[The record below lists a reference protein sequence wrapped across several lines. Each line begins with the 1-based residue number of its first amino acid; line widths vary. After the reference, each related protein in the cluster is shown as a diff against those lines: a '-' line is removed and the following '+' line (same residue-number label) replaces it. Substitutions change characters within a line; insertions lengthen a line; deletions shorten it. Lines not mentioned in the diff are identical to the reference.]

1 MYNIVAFIIVFALNC
16 IYYKPAFTV
25 AMICFGILCIFEYKK
40 KQLQLPTIDPIILKS
55 FGVFWAGVI
64 FASLLTFDID
74 CIKKAFDY
82 VYWTLPFW
90 MIVILG
96 YNKKIIEGLAMGLT
110 ISTLIMCGYGLYQHI
125 FENMAR
131 IKSFYPNPNYLGT
144 ILAMLIPF
152 LGIFIF
158 VIKNKI
164 YRFLLLLSLLSSMVC
179 LYFSQSRG
187 AILGLLLGI
196 CVWIVCYYW
205 NKINSLKKFCAL
217 CSIIAVV
224 SAFCLYFV
232 YNFERVNEMERVYI
246 FQSSINMWRDNKFIG
261 VGLGNFGK
269 LYSENYILPQ
279 ATAKYID
286 KSHNIITAFLAET
299 GIIGTIGFVFMNFG
313 IFCFI
318 LKKSKQNR
326 YNFIL
331 GAGFIAFIALNIH
344 GIVDSTFNYQAINR
358 LFWGL
363 FGISYIFSNKNILSL
378 F

>member
-64 FASLLTFDID
+64 LASILTYDIE

-82 VYWTLPFW
+82 IYWTLPFW

-96 YNKKIIEGLAMGLT
+96 YNKNIIEGLAMGLA

-152 LGIFIF
+152 IGMFLF
-158 VIKNKI
+158 VVRKIANKI
-164 YRFLLLLSLLSSMVC
+164 LLSISFILSFC
-179 LYFSQSRG
+179 CIYFTQSRG
-187 AILGLLLGI
+187 ALLGLFVGFFI
-196 CVWIVCYYW
+196 CYIYHIYNKKNKRRTFIIV
-205 NKINSLKKFCAL
+205 F
-217 CSIIAVV
+217 SIVAIISGAYLFPV
-224 SAFCLYFV
+224 SNMIRSYDV
-232 YNFERVNEMERVYI
+232 QRIYI
-246 FQSSINMWRDNKFIG
+246 FQSSVNMWKEHKLIG
-261 VGLGNFGK
+261 VGLGNFEK
-269 LYSENYILPQ
+269 FYQEKYILPE
-279 ATAKYID
+279 ATERHID

-299 GIIGTIGFVFMNFG
+299 GTLGTIGFILMNIG
-313 IFCFI
+313 ILHFVLMKLHKGSNIYI
-318 LKKSKQNR
+318 LNAFLIS
-326 YNFIL
+326 
-331 GAGFIAFIALNIH
+331 FIALNIH
-344 GIVDSTFNYQAINR
+344 GMVDSTFNYQAINR

-363 FGISYIFSNKNILSL
+363 CGIGYISIYRID
-378 F
+378 